1 MWNSII
7 EVVITSVVGLIG
19 VLIGAYLSRKSTKYQ
34 EQKRFLAEYYA
45 EVLSAY
51 SVCMM
56 DETSAEKKM
65 NLIAAIEKAKLFCSH
80 ESEELLIELEH
91 AITDEPR
98 NTSKCGG
105 VIRRLIESAKND
117 VRN

>member
-1 MWNSII
+1 MWNSIV

-19 VLIGAYLSRKSTKYQ
+19 VLIGAYLSRKSTKHQ

-65 NLIAAIEKAKLFCSH
+65 NLIAAIEKAKLFCSN
-80 ESEELLIELEH
+80 ESEKLLIELEH
-91 AITDEPR
+91 AIIDEPR

-105 VIRRLIESAKND
+105 IIRLLIESAKND